1 MLDYKGL
8 NFLWNFFRLENLRW
22 RMVNDIYKQYFWA
35 HCTDDNPKAKKFIS
49 HCTHIYLWFLNF
61 LCITGNCMKASVLWC
76 FENISK
82 YLKLKAWYMIFCCVL
97 NKITN
102 LGYFELS
109 IFFFFKFYHVLETYQ
124 ISGKVDVEIL
134 YCFLLH
140 TSALIINQSG
150 TW

>member
-1 MLDYKGL
+1 
-8 NFLWNFFRLENLRW
+8 
-22 RMVNDIYKQYFWA
+22 
-35 HCTDDNPKAKKFIS
+35 
-49 HCTHIYLWFLNF
+49 
-61 LCITGNCMKASVLWC
+61 
-76 FENISK
+76 
-82 YLKLKAWYMIFCCVL
+82 MIFCCVL

-124 ISGKVDVEIL
+124 ISGKGDVEIL
-134 YCFLLH
+134 YCFLLP

>member
-109 IFFFFKFYHVLETYQ
+109 IFFFLQILSCFRNLSNFRQSWCRNPLLLSVTYF
-124 ISGKVDVEIL
+124 
-134 YCFLLH
+134 CTH
-140 TSALIINQSG
+140 H
-150 TW
+150 